1 MAQQLLS
8 HDVGTSGGFPLYFLS
23 LLIYVSLRS
32 VWRRE
37 KMSAVAAGSVVSGW
51 EFLSTYYTARMV
63 RVSGAGGLAF
73 LILFSQ
79 FSAFF
84 LFSSHS
90 TSPLLANN
98 TPRRARTEHRRAP
111 IWLNFQDRCRR
122 KTGRRTLGAFFMR
135 AGVVLVLRHFSLSL
149 SLYLFLRKY
158 GPFCRLR
165 R

>member
-1 MAQQLLS
+1 
-8 HDVGTSGGFPLYFLS
+8 
-23 LLIYVSLRS
+23 
-32 VWRRE
+32 
-37 KMSAVAAGSVVSGW
+37 MSAVAAGSVVSGW

-84 LFSSHS
+84 LFSSHF

-122 KTGRRTLGAFFMR
+122 KTGRRTLGAFSCGLALFWC
-135 AGVVLVLRHFSLSL
+135 AATFLSLSL
-149 SLYLFLRKY
+149 SISSFANMGFFVACGDDDDDR
-158 GPFCRLR
+158 
-165 R
+165 